1 MSSSS
6 IQPQHS
12 IQHSSSLDQ
21 SAADLVLLSN
31 SLDKSK
37 RITDNLAKMLS
48 GFDDRLSRLER
59 TIVPIHNDTRTLT
72 RINAN
77 IDATILT
84 VDKLLAHHDA
94 AVHQEVVIQ
103 NGPNP
108 NQLGSFISSL
118 DEIVKSIQTL
128 SRTEAPVS
136 ESTIHAEKLLETG
149 VRSLSDIFAGWVHES
164 TGPPLSD
171 PIHQTAD
178 PTHPLGLPSNMIN
191 KLQKLFAYLQTL
203 SKSLPNNQSIQDV
216 NKQILSVYG
225 ASRSKYVCASLK
237 SLSDSCVEAIRNGD
251 GFGLFST
258 FISCLLDMLNIE
270 HKAVL
275 AVYKGASPIQIKG
288 IFSQVISGSLE
299 LLTETGQSVNSVIK
313 RSLSSYIGV
322 AFDTYAAITDQ
333 LSRFDEEVRRPAGRK
348 ENELGD
354 LLHGFKGSCLRS
366 LPEFIADTKTFGE
379 KLPVGS
385 EASNT
390 MTSEMTIVVVEY
402 LKMLCQHPDMVESLL
417 VILGDGKWIFGAHS
431 NPKTSVS
438 HGTSNDE
445 APLLVKYLDDAL
457 STLYTAIEARSKNLK
472 LRSTVAN
479 TITSVTARNGVGAIY
494 MLNNFT
500 YIRRELLESAVLD
513 IYGDQLS
520 DQLNK
525 RVRTCKVRYL
535 EIWSPLISALMDGG
549 GEEVKFG
556 LGAVK
561 SALPGQHAG
570 AERRDVKDRF
580 GRFNEAFEEVIQLHQ
595 AANLANNDPD
605 LKDQLR
611 HEIERMIMPTYA
623 KFTQRHEGGQFS
635 KNPSKYLKFSA
646 EQLEERLDELFH

>member
-1 MSSSS
+1 MSSST
-6 IQPQHS
+6 IQAHT
-12 IQHSSSLDQ
+12 IQHSNLDQ

-37 RITDNLAKMLS
+37 RITDNLSNMLTV
-48 GFDDRLSRLER
+48 FDDRLSRLER

-77 IDATILT
+77 IDQTILA

-94 AVHQEVVIQ
+94 AIHQEVVIQ

-108 NQLGSFISSL
+108 NELGSFISSL

-136 ESTIHAEKLLETG
+136 ESTLHAEKLLRTG
-149 VRSLSDIFAGWVHES
+149 VESLSDMFAGWVRDS
-164 TGPPLSD
+164 TGPPLTD
-171 PIHQTAD
+171 PVHQTAD
-178 PTHPLGLPSNMIN
+178 PPQPLGFSPNTIN
-191 KLQKLFAYLQTL
+191 KLHKLYAYLQQL
-203 SKSLPNNQSIQDV
+203 SKSLPGNQTIQDV
-216 NKQILSVYG
+216 HKEIVSAYASV
-225 ASRSKYVCASLK
+225 RSKYVVASLK
-237 SLSDSCVEAIRNGD
+237 TLSDGSVEAIRNGD
-251 GFGLFST
+251 GFGQFSS
-258 FISCLLDMLNIE
+258 FISCLLDMLNVE
-270 HKAVL
+270 YKAVL
-275 AVYKGASPIQIKG
+275 SVFKGASTIQIKA
-288 IFSQVISGSLE
+288 IYSQVISASLE
-299 LLTETGQSVNSVIK
+299 LLSETGQSVNSVIK

-322 AFDTYAAITDQ
+322 AFDTYAAILEQ
-333 LSRFDEEVRRPAGRK
+333 LPRFDEEVRRPAGRK

-354 LLHGFKGSCLRS
+354 LLHAFKGSCLRS

-379 KLPVGS
+379 KQPVGS

-402 LKMLCQHPDMVESLL
+402 LKMLCQHPDMVETLL
-417 VILGDGKWIFGAHS
+417 VILGDGKWIFGATN
-431 NPKTSVS
+431 NPKTPSS
-438 HGTSNDE
+438 AGASNDE
-445 APLLVKYLDDAL
+445 APLLIKYLDDAL
-457 STLYTAIEARSKNLK
+457 STLYAAIEARSKNLK
-472 LRSTVAN
+472 LRSTVASA
-479 TITSVTARNGVGAIY
+479 ITSVTARNGVGAIY

-513 IYGDQLS
+513 IYGDPLA

-535 EIWSPLISALMDGG
+535 EIWSPLISALMDAG
-549 GEEVKFG
+549 GEEGKFG

-611 HEIERMIMPTYA
+611 DEIERMIMPTYA

-646 EQLEERLDELFH
+646 EQLEERLDGLFQ

>member
-1 MSSSS
+1 MSPLTIKSHSL
-6 IQPQHS
+6 QQHS
-12 IQHSSSLDQ
+12 NLDQ

-37 RITDNLAKMLS
+37 RITENLAKMLS

-59 TIVPIHNDTRTLT
+59 TIVPIHNDTRTLN

-77 IDATILT
+77 IDQTILA

-94 AVHQEVVIQ
+94 AIHQEIAIQ

-108 NQLGSFISSL
+108 NQLGAFMSSL
-118 DEIVKSIQTL
+118 DEIVQSIQTL
-128 SRTEAPVS
+128 SRTDAPVS
-136 ESTIHAEKLLETG
+136 ESTLNAEKLLKTG
-149 VRSLSDIFAGWVHES
+149 VNSLRDVFADWIQES

-171 PIHQTAD
+171 PVHQTVD
-178 PTHPLGLPSNMIN
+178 PSQPLGFPPNMIN
-191 KLQKLFAYLQTL
+191 KLHNLYIYLQQL
-203 SKSLPNNQSIQDV
+203 SKSLPNHPTLQDV
-216 NKQILSVYG
+216 HKDIVSIY
-225 ASRSKYVCASLK
+225 ASTRSKYVCASLK
-237 SLSDSCVEAIRNGD
+237 AVSDSSVEVIRNGD
-251 GFGLFST
+251 GFGSFSS
-258 FISCLLDMLNIE
+258 FIDCLLEMLNVEYKTVIS
-270 HKAVL
+270 VF
-275 AVYKGASPIQIKG
+275 KGASPIQIKAT
-288 IFSQVISGSLE
+288 FSQVIADPLE
-299 LLTETGQSVNSVIK
+299 LLSETGQSVNSVIK

-322 AFDTYAAITDQ
+322 AFDTYAAIADQ
-333 LSRFDEEVRRPAGRK
+333 MSRFDEEIRRPAGRK

-354 LLHGFKGSCLRS
+354 LLHSFKASCLRS

-379 KLPVGS
+379 KQPVGS

-402 LKMLCQHPDMVESLL
+402 LKTLCQHPDMVESLL
-417 VILGDGKWIFGAHS
+417 VILGDGKWIFGAS
-431 NPKTSVS
+431 NKPKTSNGP
-438 HGTSNDE
+438 GTPDDE
-445 APLLVKYLDDAL
+445 APLLIKYLDDAL
-457 STLYTAIEARSKNLK
+457 STLYAAVEARSKNLK
-472 LRSTVAN
+472 LRSTVAS

-513 IYGDQLS
+513 IYGDQLAE
-520 DQLNK
+520 QLNK

-535 EIWSPLISALMDGG
+535 EIWSPLISALMDAGAEDG
-549 GEEVKFG
+549 KFG

-570 AERRDVKDRF
+570 AERRDVKDRL
-580 GRFNEAFEEVIQLHQ
+580 GRFNDAFEEVMLLHQ
-595 AANLANNDPD
+595 AANIASNDPD

-611 HEIERMIMPTYA
+611 NEIERMIMPTYA

-635 KNPSKYLKFSA
+635 KNPSKYLKFST
-646 EQLEERLDELFH
+646 EQLEERLDGLFH

>member
-1 MSSSS
+1 MIKKIHFSLLTFT
-6 IQPQHS
+6 HS
-12 IQHSSSLDQ
+12 
-21 SAADLVLLSN
+21 
-31 SLDKSK
+31 
-37 RITDNLAKMLS
+37 
-48 GFDDRLSRLER
+48 RLSRLER

-77 IDATILT
+77 IDQTILA

-94 AVHQEVVIQ
+94 AIHQEVVIQ

-108 NQLGSFISSL
+108 NELGSFMSSL

-136 ESTIHAEKLLETG
+136 ESTIHAENLLKTG
-149 VRSLSDIFAGWVHES
+149 VRSLSDMFAGWIQDS

-171 PIHQTAD
+171 PIHQTVD
-178 PTHPLGLPSNMIN
+178 PSQPLGFPPPVIN
-191 KLQKLFAYLQTL
+191 KLHNLFAYLQQL
-203 SKSLPNNQSIQDV
+203 SKTLPGNSTIQDV
-216 NKQILSVYG
+216 HKEIISVY
-225 ASRSKYVCASLK
+225 ASARSKYVCTSLK
-237 SLSDSCVEAIRNGD
+237 SLSDSSVEAIRNGD
-251 GFGLFST
+251 GFGQFSS
-258 FISCLLDMLNIE
+258 FIACLLDMLNVE
-270 HKAVL
+270 YKAVL
-275 AVYKGASPIQIKG
+275 SVFKGASPIQIKA
-288 IFSQVISGSLE
+288 IYSQVISASLE
-299 LLTETGQSVNSVIK
+299 LLSETGQSVNSVIK
-313 RSLSSYIGV
+313 RSLSSYIAV
-322 AFDTYAAITDQ
+322 AFDTYAAISDQ

-354 LLHGFKGSCLRS
+354 LLHAFKGSCLRS
-366 LPEFIADTKTFGE
+366 LPEFIADCKTFGE
-379 KLPVGS
+379 KQPVGS
-385 EASNT
+385 ETSNT

-417 VILGDGKWIFGAHS
+417 VILGDGKWIFGAAS
-431 NPKTSVS
+431 TPKTSSV
-438 HGTSNDE
+438 GTSNDE

-457 STLYTAIEARSKNLK
+457 STLYAAIEARSKNLK
-472 LRSTVAN
+472 LRSTVASA
-479 TITSVTARNGVGAIY
+479 ITSVTARNGVGAIY

-513 IYGDQLS
+513 IYGDQLG

-535 EIWSPLISALMDGG
+535 EIWSPLISALMDAG
-549 GEEVKFG
+549 GEEGKFG

-595 AANLANNDPD
+595 AANLASNDPD

-611 HEIERMIMPTYA
+611 DEIERMIMPTYA